1 MKLHKYPDELFQNLQ
16 HLKVPTTLKIDKV
29 IYLLLTHIRLNLYT
43 YFHKDNR
50 WPISKLKVWRQ
61 VIQ

>member
-43 YFHKDNR
+43 YFHKEVKSFLIR
-50 WPISKLKVWRQ
+50 
-61 VIQ
+61 